1 MQYKVSP
8 DTAHVRT
15 IGRTLYKNDTLYLG
29 YSCTAAE
36 FTFNGTHLTAEITT
50 DWQLD
55 EPWQAMFQGQ
65 AAIFIDDK
73 MVRRFPIES
82 GTNSYDIYSAESPR
96 QVKIKI
102 MKMSENAFGK
112 MGIVSLS
119 GDGEIRPAKPCCTR
133 RMEFVGDS
141 ITCGFGIEGVFG
153 RDNFTTAQ
161 ENPWETYAAE
171 TARYFGAEFHLVSW
185 TSIGVISNSVKPDVD
200 EPDTGWLMPD
210 LYDYTDRG
218 VEGWLGVPDE
228 DKEIWDNRRFAPHV
242 IVVNLGTNDK
252 DYTRGVP
259 RREAA
264 FEQGYKEFIAKIRRK
279 NPDAVIICALGAM
292 GQQLCLQVESAV
304 RSLGDDRIYSM
315 RFEVQKEENG
325 IGAEEHPSMK
335 THKIMA
341 QELEKVISSIT
352 GWQQTNI

>member
-1 MQYKVSP
+1 MIYKTLP
-8 DTAHVRT
+8 DSAHVRT
-15 IGRTLYKNDTLYLG
+15 IGRTLYRNNILYLG

-36 FTFNGTHLTAEITT
+36 FIFSGTHLTAEITT
-50 DWQLD
+50 DWRLD

-65 AAIFIDDK
+65 AAVFIDGK
-73 MVRRFPIES
+73 MTRRFPIES
-82 GTNSYDIYSAESPR
+82 GTNSYEIYSNHSPR
-96 QVKIKI
+96 QVKIRI

-119 GDGEIRPAKPCCTR
+119 GDGEIRPTEPNSLR

-218 VEGWLGVPDE
+218 VEGWLGTADE
-228 DKEIWDNRRFAPHV
+228 DKEMWDNSRFAPQI

-252 DYTRGVP
+252 DYTRGIP
-259 RREAA
+259 EREAA
-264 FEQGYKEFIAKIRRK
+264 FEKGYADFIAKIRRK
-279 NPDAVIICALGAM
+279 NPEAVIICALGAM
-292 GQQLCLQVESAV
+292 GQQLCPQVENAV
-304 RSLGDDRIYSM
+304 RSLGDDRIFSM

-325 IGAEEHPSMK
+325 IGAEEHPSMA

-341 QELEKVISSIT
+341 KELEKVISQVT
-352 GWQQTNI
+352 GWEKV